1 MFKLPNGIPNYRT
14 SAQDWADFAEYHA
27 LLYGKIN
34 LYELSKSS
42 RLISDEEMIIGIE
55 DDTDRYL
62 QKVDEIS
69 AEIKARM
76 AVSTEH
82 YPFILE
88 DHDYSLHYKKVSEIG
103 TIIYSYLLLATR
115 SNMSK
120 DRRKADIDGTLLFEH
135 LCAAVAQNYLG
146 FRSESRVFGTSKE
159 ESGDFRSRLREITV
173 QLNEGGDIHENPGHR
188 PQDEKVDIIIWKGF
202 KDLQPSQ
209 LIAFGQCKTGTSW
222 TQRISELNT
231 ESFCKTWF
239 TRQPVLTPI
248 RMFFTAQYF
257 PREIFRVRANE
268 AGLVFDRFRILDYL
282 PNNIDDYLLHQME
295 EWTNAILLFYQ
306 TAS

>member
-42 RLISDEEMIIGIE
+42 RLISDEEIIIGIE

-62 QKVDEIS
+62 EKVDEIS
-69 AEIKARM
+69 SEIKARM
-76 AVSTEH
+76 EVSTEH
-82 YPFILE
+82 YPFILR
-88 DHDYSLHYKKVSEIG
+88 DCDYSLHYKKVSEVG
-103 TIIYSYLLLATR
+103 AIIYSYLLLATR

-120 DRRKADIDGTLLFEH
+120 DRRKAGIDGSLLFEH
-135 LCAAVAQNYLG
+135 LCAVVAQNYLG

-173 QLNEGGDIHENPGHR
+173 QLNEGGDILENPGHR

-202 KDLQPSQ
+202 RDLQPSQ

-222 TQRISELNT
+222 SQRISELNT

-239 TRQPVLTPI
+239 TMQPVLTPI

-282 PNNIDDYLLHQME
+282 PDTIDDDLLQKMSD
-295 EWTNAILLFYQ
+295 WTDAILLFYKD
-306 TAS
+306 AS